1 MINKKKSIRA
11 RLGITIAVIVALVS
25 LGVACTKTSRQER
38 KPMPLVLPSNFP
50 APIYN
55 LSSNPIT
62 VEGFELGRKLFYD
75 TKLSRDGTISCGSCH
90 IQGSAFTLHGHDV
103 SHGIED
109 RLGVRNSP
117 PIMNLAW
124 SQFFFWDGGVFNL
137 DLQPIAPIENPVE
150 MDEHIPNVIEKL
162 KSDAQYPG
170 LFYKAFGEGDITS
183 SKMLMALSQFML
195 QCVSAESKYDK
206 VVRKE
211 GAVFSA
217 EEQLGFDVFKA
228 KCASCHSSDL
238 FTDNKFHNNGLVPSM
253 VNDSGRYRITLD
265 PKDFYLFKTPSLRNI
280 MKTAPYMH
288 DGRFLNI
295 DAVLDHYDH
304 GVQVNSTLD
313 TSLNK
318 NGVVG
323 IKLTV
328 ADRANLKAFL
338 NTLTD
343 DSFIRNPQFAEQ

>member
-1 MINKKKSIRA
+1 MKW
-11 RLGITIAVIVALVS
+11 GTTMAVIIGLVS
-25 LGVACTKTSRQER
+25 LGVACTKTSKQEPR
-38 KPMPLVLPSNFP
+38 PMPLFLPANFP
-50 APIYN
+50 APVYD

-75 TKLSRDGTISCGSCH
+75 PKLSRDGTISCGTCH
-90 IQGSAFTLHGHDV
+90 IQGSAFTHHGHDV

-117 PIMNLAW
+117 AVMNLAW
-124 SQFFFWDGGVFNL
+124 TRFFFWDGGVFNL

-150 MDEHIPNVIEKL
+150 MDEHIPNVMDKIRKD
-162 KSDAQYPG
+162 SQYPA
-170 LFYKAFGEGDITS
+170 LFYKAFGEGDIS
-183 SKMLMALSQFML
+183 SSRMLMALSQFML
-195 QCVSAESKYDK
+195 QCVSAQSKYDK

-211 GAVFSA
+211 GLSFSA
-217 EEQLGFDVFKA
+217 EEQAGLDVFKT
-228 KCASCHSSDL
+228 KCASCHSTDL

-265 PKDFYLFKTPSLRNI
+265 PKDLYLFKTPSLRNI

-304 GVQVNSTLD
+304 GVQVSATLD

-318 NGVVG
+318 NGVTG
-323 IKLTV
+323 IKLSA
-328 ADRANLKAFL
+328 ADRLNLKAFL
-338 NTLTD
+338 LTLTD
-343 DSFIRNPQFAEQ
+343 DTFLRDPKLAEQ